1 MYLPKFKYQGGLFTI
16 GGEFAVKA
24 TGENYKGF
32 YFRTYKGELYTGA
45 EPSLKGN
52 NSELIPLEKEE
63 QETGTLETLDVT
75 VYDDILNNP
84 HEFKLKT
91 TEQVPQHVPVVT
103 VGDTVNGFIIR
114 YFTQNKL
121 TKQIIEINKQVY
133 NELESRSV
141 RYFYKNY
148 SVVRINWFL
157 SGELED
163 TQNRPYRIPGVRTK
177 NLESIK
183 SGEKAIPG
191 LTQYLR
197 DPLQFVV

>member
-32 YFRTYKGELYTGA
+32 YFRTYQGELYTGA
-45 EPSLKGN
+45 EPSLRGN

-75 VYDDILNNP
+75 IYDDIFSNP

-91 TEQVPQHVPVVT
+91 TEQVPQHTPVVT
-103 VGDTVNGFIIR
+103 VGDTINGFTIR
-114 YFTQNKL
+114 YFAQNKL
-121 TKQIIEINKQVY
+121 TKQILEINKQVY

-148 SVVRINWFL
+148 NVVRINWFL

-163 TQNRPYRIPGVRTK
+163 TQNGPYKIPGVRTK

-183 SGEKAIPG
+183 SGEKVIPG

-197 DPLQFVV
+197 DPLQFVI

>member
-45 EPSLKGN
+45 EPSLRGN

-75 VYDDILNNP
+75 IYDDILNNP

-91 TEQVPQHVPVVT
+91 TEQVPQHVPVIT
-103 VGDTVNGFIIR
+103 VGDTLNGFIIR
-114 YFTQNKL
+114 YFAQNKL
-121 TKQIIEINKQVY
+121 TKQILEINKQVY
-133 NELESRSV
+133 NELESKSV
-141 RYFYKNY
+141 KYFYKNY
-148 SVVRINWFL
+148 SIVRIYWFL
-157 SGELED
+157 AGNLED
-163 TQNRPYRIPGVRTK
+163 TQTGPYRVPGVRTK

-183 SGEKAIPG
+183 SGEKVIPG